1 MCDARTSNNE
11 SSAHKKA
18 SGATVSM
25 QAVMIGVLLL
35 AEAVNGLSLAGGRI
49 ASVRSTT
56 SVVPAL
62 QAPASSRI
70 TMAAQMEDDEISDV
84 ETGVRWVGVQG
95 FVDLSVVAIFASQK
109 GVSLME
115 IFAAPPPELKYII
128 VMPAFCVF
136 CQFARRFGSAD
147 YEIKNF
153 ESDPIVK
160 ILGGPKKVRRL
171 RDQMQDGLTVR

>member
-1 MCDARTSNNE
+1 M
-11 SSAHKKA
+11 
-18 SGATVSM
+18 SM

-49 ASVRSTT
+49 ASVRSI

-171 RDQMQDGLTVR
+171 RD